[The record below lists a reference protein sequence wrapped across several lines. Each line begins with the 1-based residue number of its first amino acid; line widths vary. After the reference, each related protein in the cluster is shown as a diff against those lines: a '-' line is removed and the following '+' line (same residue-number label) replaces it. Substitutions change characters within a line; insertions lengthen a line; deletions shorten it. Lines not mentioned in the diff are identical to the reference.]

1 MCLSVYLSTSV
12 PVFVRIFWMRQRG
25 KYMIFQFNAELFQH
39 IRLSVF
45 LCFLFV
51 SVYLCWSI
59 SRWERYMIFFQFNT
73 EPTLRND
80 SPCAPALLTW
90 DPKLLTDNFFFFI
103 ARLLFHM
110 FMSHVKAA
118 FLTSDLMFPFFSL
131 LLNTKCSY
139 LSANIPQLTP
149 KRKLN
154 WSSGSRIGVVAQ
166 SSIALRSP
174 GGRISNQTSSE
185 NWTRRPLSIFC
196 IQRKPCGYKNIAR
209 IANAVQVTICLLVS
223 TSVY

>member
-1 MCLSVYLSTSV
+1 MYL
-12 PVFVRIFWMRQRG
+12 FVG
-25 KYMIFQFNAELFQH
+25 LFML
-39 IRLSVF
+39 I
-45 LCFLFV
+45 FV

-103 ARLLFHM
+103 APLLFYM
-110 FMSHVKAA
+110 FMLQCKYPQSNPKAA
-118 FLTSDLMFPFFSL
+118 LSTSNLMLSFFSL
-131 LLNTKCSY
+131 LLNTKYSY

-185 NWTRRPLSIFC
+185 NWAHRPLSISM
-196 IQRKPCGYKNIAR
+196 YSTENIW
-209 IANAVQVTICLLVS
+209 I
-223 TSVY
+223 

>member
-59 SRWERYMIFFQFNT
+59 SRWERYIILFQFNT
-73 EPTLRND
+73 EPTLRNG

-90 DPKLLTDNFFFFI
+90 DPKLLTDSFFFFI
-103 ARLLFHM
+103 APLLFNM
-110 FMSHVKAA
+110 FINAIIDK
-118 FLTSDLMFPFFSL
+118 
-131 LLNTKCSY
+131 
-139 LSANIPQLTP
+139 LTP
-149 KRKLN
+149 TKRLFELQTPCSLFSHFF
-154 WSSGSRIGVVAQ
+154 WIQ
-166 SSIALRSP
+166 STH
-174 GGRISNQTSSE
+174 ISVQ
-185 NWTRRPLSIFC
+185 IFH
-196 IQRKPCGYKNIAR
+196 N
-209 IANAVQVTICLLVS
+209 
-223 TSVY
+223 